1 MRLIKSLRA
10 RLRSLMGEQLPR
22 RLPRRSSKPHIGAY
36 IVQVEYR
43 VRLVVQAGLSDEL
56 WLWLMDQGW
65 RVAAYHPDRREYRE
79 IPGSWVTRLIDS
91 DPAHR
96 DLVMTE
102 AILSAQSRT
111 ALGARH
117 RDY

>member
-10 RLRSLMGEQLPR
+10 RLRSLMGRQLPR
-22 RLPRRSSKPHIGAY
+22 GLPRRSPKPHIGATV
-36 IVQVEYR
+36 VQVEHS
-43 VRLVVQAGLSDEL
+43 VRLVVQAGLGDEL

-65 RVAAYHPDRREYRE
+65 RVATYHPDRREYRD
-79 IPGSWVTRLIDS
+79 IPASWVTRLIDS

-96 DLVMTE
+96 DRLMAE
-102 AILSAQSRT
+102 AISHAQCRT
-111 ALGARH
+111 ALGARR